1 MNSGIWVFKVGGSLH
16 ANAQLRSW
24 LAALASHGAG
34 KAVIVPGGGPFAD
47 AVRAAQARWRFSDVD
62 AHFMALQA
70 MDQYGRMLSAIEPRL
85 VHVRGEPQLHAML
98 ERGQTVICSAVG
110 VFAEDP
116 SIAPGWGVTSDSLAA
131 HLAAAIGATGLA
143 LVKSA
148 IPTPGRHDAQVL
160 ADRGIVDAAFPGYLA
175 AVRFRSWWLAAS
187 MPDAVVDLLAGR
199 FYGAE
204 IVGRAMTIPPAADAA
219 DQRGG

>member
-24 LAALASHGAG
+24 LAALASYGAG

-47 AVRAAQARWRFSDVD
+47 AVRAAQARWRFPDVD

-85 VHVRGEPQLHAML
+85 VHARGEPQLRAML
-98 ERGQTVICSAVG
+98 EGGQTVICPAVG
-110 VFAEDP
+110 MFAEDP

-131 HLAAAIGATGLA
+131 ILAAAIGATGLA

-187 MPDAVVDLLAGR
+187 MPEAVVELLAGR
-199 FYGAE
+199 FNGAE